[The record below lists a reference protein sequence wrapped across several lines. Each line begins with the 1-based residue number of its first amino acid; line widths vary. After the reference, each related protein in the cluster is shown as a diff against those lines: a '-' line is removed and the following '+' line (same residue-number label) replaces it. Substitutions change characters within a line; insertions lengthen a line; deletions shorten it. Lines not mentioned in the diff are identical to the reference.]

1 MVTFTS
7 EERLAL
13 LFTVLGD
20 DLATAAFNAMNPTR
34 ATYIRQLLHDFKSD
48 PPSEE
53 EIEFVIAD
61 FNRYFQ
67 FAMKQIEP
75 QVATHSAAQM
85 EARAAKKEYAKPRK
99 AESAE
104 AKSIVYFPKLVPSND
119 PIGDLNRLDPF
130 QVASAIEDDH
140 PKTIAMVL
148 GHMSTK
154 SAAQVLELLPA
165 ETRSEVV
172 VFLTRESTVPL
183 PIVNQVLR
191 STVLKAIS
199 VEFREE
205 EVDQS
210 IALAELMR
218 SLTKDTRVALMAKL
232 QESDAELASKVKSNL
247 YLFSDVLRMDDRDVQ
262 KLLAEVES
270 DSLIV
275 ALQRTEQ
282 ELVDKLLNNL
292 SKRARESITEEM
304 QYKTGVSDE
313 QVTEARKSL
322 VAAIARLDES
332 GDIKLN

>member
-1 MVTFTS
+1 LVTFTS

-20 DLATAAFNAMNPTR
+20 DVATAAFSAMNPTR
-34 ATYIRQLLHDFKSD
+34 ATYVRQLLNDFKSD
-48 PPSEE
+48 PPSAE
-53 EIEFVIAD
+53 EIEYVIGD
-61 FNRYFQ
+61 FNRYFE

-75 QVATHSAAQM
+75 QAASGSAAYA
-85 EARAAKKEYAKPRK
+85 EARSAEKKYAKPRK
-99 AESAE
+99 PETADS
-104 AKSIVYFPKLVPSND
+104 KSIVYFSKLTPSND
-119 PIGDLNRLDPF
+119 PIADLNRLDPF
-130 QVASAIEDDH
+130 QIASAIEDDH
-140 PKTIAMVL
+140 PKTIALVL
-148 GHMSTK
+148 GHMSTRA
-154 SAAQVLELLPA
+154 AAQVLEQLPP

-172 VFLTRESTVPL
+172 VFLTRESTVPA

-191 STVLKAIS
+191 STVQKAVS

-247 YLFSDVLRMDDRDVQ
+247 YLFSDVLRLEDRDVQ

-270 DSLIV
+270 DSLII

-282 ELVDKLLNNL
+282 ELIDKLLNNL
-292 SKRARESITEEM
+292 SKRARESIMEEM
-304 QYKTGVSDE
+304 QYKTGATDE
-313 QVTEARKSL
+313 QIEEARKSL

-332 GDIKLN
+332 GEIKLT